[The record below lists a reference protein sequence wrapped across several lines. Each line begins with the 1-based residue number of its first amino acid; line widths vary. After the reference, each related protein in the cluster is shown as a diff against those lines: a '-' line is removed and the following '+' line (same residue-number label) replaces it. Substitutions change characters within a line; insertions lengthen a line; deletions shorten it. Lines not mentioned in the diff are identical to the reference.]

1 MNQALLLERTVVL
14 KQQNKK
20 GQIVIISIF
29 LDSYFIS
36 TFFLQA
42 ENKVKLEILYRPE
55 VYNI

>member
-20 GQIVIISIF
+20 GQIIIISIF
-29 LDSYFIS
+29 LDSYFIP